1 MKKIYILHEYL
12 TPTHFFALYDQEI
25 KQNKYIIE
33 DYIII
38 SHLNLIKHH
47 VKEVIKTKRII
58 KGIKNYIIG
67 LKKIYDLKFISNA
80 TLIVGIGPY
89 NKLLK
94 KYKKVFTK
102 NNSIFFASFTEW
114 EKINIKIHDTI
125 SREEFFYIL
134 NNSMNS
140 IAGVSKETIR
150 GISQYS
156 SLKTSSV
163 KHSIAIEKYKKKNF
177 KVNKYK
183 EGETLKLL
191 YLGQFIKRK
200 NVHVLLEWL
209 KKTDLEVEV
218 NFAGNGILENELLKF
233 EKELKNINVLGKI
246 SKNEVM
252 EKIRNY
258 DYLILPSEEEPFG
271 IVLLEALASG
281 VPCIVSNA
289 VGPREIIRNG
299 ETGFVI
305 EGKIT
310 TDSLEKIIKKILKI
324 DFQTYKQLS
333 YNSVLE
339 AKTYS
344 ASNIIKK
351 WEQLL

>member
-38 SHLNLIKHH
+38 SHLNLIKFH
-47 VKEVIKTKRII
+47 VKEVIKTKKII
-58 KGIKNYIIG
+58 KGIKNYIRG
-67 LKKIYDLKFISNA
+67 LKKIYDLKFISDA
-80 TLIVGIGPY
+80 TLIVGIAPY
-89 NKLLK
+89 NKLIK
-94 KYKKVFTK
+94 KYKKVLKK
-102 NNSIFFASFTEW
+102 NNSIYFSSFTEW
-114 EKINIKIHDTI
+114 EKFNIKIHDTI
-125 SREEFFYIL
+125 SRKEFFEIL
-134 NNSMNS
+134 NNSMNG
-140 IAGVSKETIR
+140 IAGVSNETIQ
-150 GISQYS
+150 GISRYS
-156 SLKTSSV
+156 PLKTSSV
-163 KHSIAIEKYKKKNF
+163 KHSIAIEKYKKKDLEI
-177 KVNKYK
+177 NKYK
-183 EGETLKLL
+183 EKGDLRLL

-209 KKTDLEVEV
+209 KKTDLEVQV
-218 NFAGNGILENELLKF
+218 DFAGNGILENELLKF
-233 EKELKNINVLGKI
+233 EKKLKNINMLGKI

-289 VGPREIIRNG
+289 VGPKEIIRNG

-305 EGKIT
+305 EDELTI
-310 TDSLEKIIKKILKI
+310 DSLEKIIKEILKI

-333 YNSVLE
+333 YNSILE
-339 AKTYS
+339 SKTYS
-344 ASNIIKK
+344 SSNIIKK
-351 WEQLL
+351 WEKLL